1 MLIFRLY
8 LLIDRWLTLTL
19 ATYEMMK
26 NEVVNVCLSG
36 YGLGVWYLVPLSTI
50 FQIYRGGYIFQL
62 YHVCYN
68 ITDMNIVHSGL
79 VQLCI
84 SSV

>member
-1 MLIFRLY
+1 MLIYRLH
-8 LLIDRWLTLTL
+8 LLIDSWLILTV
-19 ATYEMMK
+19 ATYEMMN

-36 YGLGVWYLVPLSTI
+36 YGLGVWCLAPLSTI
-50 FQIYRGGYIFQL
+50 FQLYSGGYIFQL
-62 YHVCYN
+62 YHACHN

-79 VQLCI
+79 IQLCI